1 MGIFKNSIE
10 SIKDLFSNYEDEDYV
25 SNLIVE
31 DDEYYEYD
39 DESDDYDYITN
50 NQFEYDEPSRT
61 KNAYM
66 DELNINTSSNDMYS
80 MKIFTEPASEII
92 NSRKNDFNKEN
103 RKEASA
109 MNNQEPR
116 LVNFK
121 DVNSQKMLV
130 IRPNSLEEGQEVAAQ
145 IRAGKICVVNFED
158 TDSRLA
164 QRIIDFLTGA
174 AYSLGGTVSPISSL
188 IFVVAPLNV
197 AVSEGSGDSS
207 RYDENRDY
215 SDLRRVVNGL

>member
-31 DDEYYEYD
+31 DDEYYDYD
-39 DESDDYDYITN
+39 EEDDDYVVND
-50 NQFEYDEPSRT
+50 QFQYEESSRSN
-61 KNAYM
+61 NAYE
-66 DELNINTSSNDMYS
+66 DELNMNTSSNDMYS
-80 MKIFTEPASEII
+80 MKIFTEPASDFI
-92 NSRKNDFNKEN
+92 NSRKNDLYKDN
-103 RKEASA
+103 RKEAST

-207 RYDENRDY
+207 RYEENRDY

>member
-31 DDEYYEYD
+31 DDEYYDYD
-39 DESDDYDYITN
+39 DEDDDYVVK
-50 NQFEYDEPSRT
+50 NQFQYEESSRSN
-61 KNAYM
+61 NAYE
-66 DELNINTSSNDMYS
+66 DELNMNTSSNDMYS
-80 MKIFTEPASEII
+80 MKIFTEPASDFI
-92 NSRKNDFNKEN
+92 NSRKNDLNKDN
-103 RKEASA
+103 RKEAST

-207 RYDENRDY
+207 RYEENRDY

>member
-31 DDEYYEYD
+31 DDEYYDYE
-39 DESDDYDYITN
+39 DEDDDYVVN
-50 NQFEYDEPSRT
+50 NQFQYEESSRSN
-61 KNAYM
+61 NAYE
-66 DELNINTSSNDMYS
+66 DELNMNTSSNDMYS
-80 MKIFTEPASEII
+80 MKIFTEPASDFI
-92 NSRKNDFNKEN
+92 NSRKNDLYEDN
-103 RKEASA
+103 RKEAST

-207 RYDENRDY
+207 RYEENRDY

>member
-10 SIKDLFSNYEDEDYV
+10 SIKDMFSNYEDEDYV

-31 DDEYYEYD
+31 DDDYYDYD
-39 DESDDYDYITN
+39 DQDASDYEINDYH
-50 NQFEYDEPSRT
+50 EYAEPSNSI
-61 KNAYM
+61 NAYE
-66 DELNINTSSNDMYS
+66 DELNINTSSNDMYN

-92 NSRKNDFNKEN
+92 NSRKFNFNKAD
-103 RKEASA
+103 RKEASN

-121 DVNSQKMLV
+121 DVNSQKMIV

>member
-31 DDEYYEYD
+31 DDEYYDYD
-39 DESDDYDYITN
+39 EEDDDYVVND
-50 NQFEYDEPSRT
+50 QFQYEESSISN
-61 KNAYM
+61 NAYE
-66 DELNINTSSNDMYS
+66 DELNMNTSSNDMYS
-80 MKIFTEPASEII
+80 MKIFTEPASDFI
-92 NSRKNDFNKEN
+92 NSRKNDLYKDN
-103 RKEASA
+103 RKEAST

-207 RYDENRDY
+207 RYEENRDY

>member
-31 DDEYYEYD
+31 DDEYYDYD
-39 DESDDYDYITN
+39 DEDDDYVVN
-50 NQFEYDEPSRT
+50 NQFQYEESSRSN
-61 KNAYM
+61 NAYG
-66 DELNINTSSNDMYS
+66 DELNMNTSSNDMYS
-80 MKIFTEPASEII
+80 MKIFTEPASEFI
-92 NSRKNDFNKEN
+92 NSKKNDLYKDN
-103 RKEASA
+103 RKEAST

-207 RYDENRDY
+207 RYEENRDY

>member
-1 MGIFKNSIE
+1 MGIFKNGIE
-10 SIKDLFSNYEDEDYV
+10 SIKDMFSNYEDEDYV

-31 DDEYYEYD
+31 DDDYYDYD
-39 DESDDYDYITN
+39 DQEDNGYEINDYH
-50 NQFEYDEPSRT
+50 EYLEPLNS
-61 KNAYM
+61 NSAYE

-92 NSRKNDFNKEN
+92 NSRRFDFKKDD
-103 RKEASA
+103 RKEAIN

-197 AVSEGSGDSS
+197 AVSEGSADSS